1 MGLCP
6 YEKRMAGGR
15 AEGKWGNGKKEKEKE
30 EGVRKQGRRVGFKN

>member
-15 AEGKWGNGKKEKEKE
+15 AEGKWGNEKEKEKE
-30 EGVRKQGRRVGFKN
+30 EAVRKQGRRVGFKN